1 MEKQRNHLITL
12 LLYPLHWGY
21 SFVSYIRNRL
31 YDYGM
36 IRSYSFSTPV
46 VSIGNISVGGTG
58 KTPHIEHF
66 VDELKDELNIA
77 VLSRGYKRKT
87 KGYLLVEKN
96 HHFLDTGDEPLQIKQ
111 KFPDVT
117 VCVDAN
123 RKRAIDKLSNELS
136 PLPDLI
142 LMDDG
147 FQHRK
152 IRPGISILLIDYH
165 QPLYEDRILPLGRLR
180 ESLHESKRANIII
193 ITKTP
198 EVVTPI
204 ERRILIKNLN
214 LFPYQQLFFT
224 RISYGEPVSFFP
236 ENHDVPIE
244 KDFQKNPLEIL
255 LISGIA
261 RPETFREYL
270 ANQYSKM
277 IISIVFP
284 DHHAFQKEDFIKIK
298 SDFDKLNSKNKVV
311 ITTEKDSVRLRN
323 HPDLEILSGIPIYF
337 IPISIKFVDQEKKL
351 TRQILDYVRKNQRNN
366 RLYQSVSETK
376 A

>member
-1 MEKQRNHLITL
+1 MEKHRNPFLTL
-12 LLYPLHWGY
+12 MLYPLHWGY
-21 SFVSYIRNRL
+21 AFVSYFRNRM

-36 IRSYSFSTPV
+36 IRSYSFSTPI
-46 VSIGNISVGGTG
+46 VSVGNISVGGTG

-66 VDELKDELNIA
+66 IEELKDELNIV

-87 KGYLLVEKN
+87 KGFMLVES
-96 HHFLDTGDEPLQIKQ
+96 HHTFQESGDEPLQIKQ
-111 KFPDVT
+111 KFPKVN

-123 RKRAIDKLSNELS
+123 RKRAIEKLSHELT
-136 PLPDLI
+136 PVPDLI

-165 QPLYEDRILPLGRLR
+165 QPLYEDHILPLGRLR
-180 ESLHESKRANIII
+180 ESVHESKRANIII

-214 LFPYQQLFFT
+214 LFPYQQLYFS

-236 ENHDVPIE
+236 ENHNVPIE
-244 KDFQKNPLEIL
+244 KDLQKNPLEIL
-255 LISGIA
+255 MLCGIA

-270 ANQYSKM
+270 MNQYSKM
-277 IISIVFP
+277 ITSLIFP
-284 DHHAFQKEDFIKIK
+284 DHHAFTKEDLMRIQTAFE
-298 SDFDKLNSKNKVV
+298 KLESKNKVL

-323 HPDLEILSGIPIYF
+323 HPNLEILSGIPIYY